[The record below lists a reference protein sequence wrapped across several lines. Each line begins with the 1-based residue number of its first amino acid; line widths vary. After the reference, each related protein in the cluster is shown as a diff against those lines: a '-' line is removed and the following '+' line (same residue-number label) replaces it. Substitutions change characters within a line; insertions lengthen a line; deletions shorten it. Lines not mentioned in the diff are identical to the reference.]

1 MANAHCLASIK
12 MVGLVY
18 VRRRKPRDR
27 KIVGI
32 NIDLSVSGDWI
43 KFFDH
48 KIRPSLGPKNINK
61 YDQLDSN
68 NT

>member
-18 VRRRKPRDR
+18 FRRRKPRDR

-32 NIDLSVSGDWI
+32 NIDLSVSGGWI

-48 KIRPSLGPKNINK
+48 KIRPSLGSKSINK